1 MKSNRKKGQDSYDHL
16 FKKEILVVQFKM
28 NQNVGNFKTNKVG
41 TIAST
46 SLKGACG
53 EFNGFLVRLKNK
65 SYEIWDESTLVLLP
79 HRFGKTR
86 A

>member
-1 MKSNRKKGQDSYDHL
+1 M
-16 FKKEILVVQFKM
+16 VQFKM
-28 NQNVGNFKTNKVG
+28 KQNVGNFRTNKVG
-41 TIAST
+41 IIASG
-46 SLKGACG
+46 SLKGAGG

-79 HRFGKTR
+79 NRLGKSRTSPS